1 MAQFVMANMAPARE
15 DLSAE
20 KVKRAEMSPERDE
33 GVQLAIAAAGGL
45 RPLARELGMSMQ
57 ALSEWRRVPADRLLQ
72 VEAVTNIPRRKLRPD
87 LYRTRKR

>member
-1 MAQFVMANMAPARE
+1 MAHMAPARK

-20 KVKRAEMSPERDE
+20 KVKPAPAPTEMSVERDE

-72 VEAVTNIPRRKLRPD
+72 VEAVTNISRRKLRPD